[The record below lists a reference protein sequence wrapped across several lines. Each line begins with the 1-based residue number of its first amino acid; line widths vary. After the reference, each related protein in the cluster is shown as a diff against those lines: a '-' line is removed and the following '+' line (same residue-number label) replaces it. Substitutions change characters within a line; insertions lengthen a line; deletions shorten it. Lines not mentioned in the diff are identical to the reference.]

1 MATSISLE
9 SIVLNIYFVFPYKG
23 VGGVPV
29 VFVRIAEHLA
39 TRGLINAYI
48 VDYTDG
54 AMADIMDSKLCKFL
68 PYDDE
73 NEIDIPSG
81 SIAVFQTMTPWSI
94 FPKLKMAK
102 DVRLFFWNCHPFN
115 LVPTLGF
122 SPSIDNGKFD
132 LFSLLF
138 KSVLRPWKNKLNKF
152 LNLLLEKF
160 AIGFMDEQNVV
171 VTSKYLEVPVKN
183 PNYIPIPVSNP
194 HNLIEQIDKIR
205 NEKIIQSYNKK
216 TINIVWV
223 GRIVDFKFYILKATL
238 ERLNEIA
245 REHAYTF
252 NLTILGTG
260 EKIDD
265 LQQICLGLKFLTIEF
280 EDHIELSLL
289 EDYLL
294 NKADMIMAMGSS
306 VLEGAKSKIPS
317 ILLDFSYQEV
327 PLNYNYTW
335 LNERFNYTLGDLIQK
350 EHLTDN
356 RESLNRIIDEL
367 ISRPL
372 ERGQMCYDYVRHNHS
387 IENASNKLVDS
398 LGKSCLTWQD
408 LEQARLLQRGIIYK
422 SYSLVKLKLKTIRN

>member
-1 MATSISLE
+1 M
-9 SIVLNIYFVFPYKG
+9 
-23 VGGVPV
+23 PV

-39 TRGLINAYI
+39 AKGVINAYI

-54 AMADIMDSKLCKFL
+54 AMANIMDSRLCKIL
-68 PYDDE
+68 PYE
-73 NEIDIPSG
+73 NEVDIPSG

-94 FPKLKMAK
+94 FPKLRMAK

-115 LVPTLGF
+115 LVPTLGL
-122 SPSIDNGKFD
+122 SPSIDKGKFE

-138 KSVLRPWKNKLNKF
+138 NSVLRPWKYKLRKF
-152 LNLLLEKF
+152 LNLLLDQS

-171 VTSKYLEVPVKN
+171 VTSKYLEVPVKK

-205 NEKIIQSYNKK
+205 NKKILQSYNKK
-216 TINIVWV
+216 TIDIVWV
-223 GRIVDFKFYILKATL
+223 GRIVDFKFYVLKATL

-245 REHAYTF
+245 REHTYTF
-252 NLTILGTG
+252 NLVILGTG
-260 EKIDD
+260 ERIND
-265 LQQICLGLKFLTIEF
+265 LRQLCLEFKFLTVEF
-280 EDHIELSLL
+280 EDHVELSLL

-306 VLEGAKSKIPS
+306 VLEGAKLKIPA

-350 EHLTDN
+350 EHLTGNGD
-356 RESLNRIIDEL
+356 SLSRIIDEL
-367 ISRPL
+367 ISHPQ
-372 ERGQMCYDYVRHNHS
+372 ERGQMCYDYVQNNHS
-387 IENASNKLVDS
+387 IENTSNKLVDS
-398 LGKSCLTWQD
+398 LGKSRLTWQD
-408 LEQARLLQRGIIYK
+408 LEQSRLLHRGVIYK
-422 SYSLVKLKLKTIRN
+422 SYSLAKLKLRTFRN